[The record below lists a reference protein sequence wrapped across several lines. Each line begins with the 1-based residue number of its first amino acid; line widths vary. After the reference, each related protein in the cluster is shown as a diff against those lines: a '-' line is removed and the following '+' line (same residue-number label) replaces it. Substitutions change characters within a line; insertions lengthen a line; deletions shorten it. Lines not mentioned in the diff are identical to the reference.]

1 MKENKIEETDG
12 IKEFKEQS
20 EDETGE
26 QMRWVKITKVDIKV
40 QANAWWGF

>member
-26 QMRWVKITKVDIKV
+26 QMRWVKITKVDNKK
-40 QANAWWGF
+40 ATE